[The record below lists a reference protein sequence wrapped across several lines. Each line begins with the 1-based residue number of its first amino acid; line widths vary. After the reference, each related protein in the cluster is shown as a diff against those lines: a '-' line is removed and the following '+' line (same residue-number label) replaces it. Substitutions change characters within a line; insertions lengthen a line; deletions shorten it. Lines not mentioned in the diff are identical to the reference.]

1 MDRSRIGIVIPA
13 VNEAET
19 IYAVVTDAAAFG
31 TPIVVDDGSSDETAD
46 RARLAGAVVVSH
58 KVNRGYDEA
67 LNSGFEKAAALGSQI
82 VVTLDADGQHDPGL
96 IREFLARVSEGADV
110 VVGARD
116 RRQRLAEHFF
126 SWYTRWSFG
135 ISDPLCGMKAYRT
148 TVYEAL
154 GHFDSYRS
162 IGTELMI
169 FAARSG
175 FNVQQ
180 VEFQVRNRNGSS
192 RFGSSLKT
200 NCRILRAMFL
210 AMSTGNGRTNGGT

>member
-1 MDRSRIGIVIPA
+1 M
-13 VNEAET
+13 NEAET
-19 IYAVVTDAAAFG
+19 ISAVVTAAAAFG
-31 TPIVVDDGSSDETAD
+31 TPIVVDDGSSDETTD
-46 RARLAGAVVVSH
+46 RATLAGAVVVSH
-58 KVNRGYDEA
+58 KSNRGYDEA
-67 LNSGFEKAAALGSQI
+67 LNSGFEKAVALGIQL
-82 VVTLDADGQHDPGL
+82 VVTLDADGQHDPDL
-96 IREFLARVSEGADV
+96 IQEFLAKFCEGADV

-126 SWYTRWSFG
+126 SWYTRWSIG

-154 GHFDSYRS
+154 GHFDSYQS

-180 VEFQVRNRNGSS
+180 IEFQVRDRNGSS
-192 RFGSSLKT
+192 RFGSSLKA

-210 AMSTGNGRTNGGT
+210 AMSTNNGRFNGGR